1 MANGKQMI
9 NDLDFEEKI
18 REFSPEAR
26 FLAREMYEMKK
37 HCIACT
43 QADTRQKVFNASG
56 VAGFVA
62 AIIIGVWEAV
72 RRG

>member
-1 MANGKQMI
+1 MNAKQMI
-9 NDLDFEEKI
+9 NDLEFEDKI
-18 REFSPEAR
+18 RDFSPEAR
-26 FLAREMYEMKK
+26 FLAREVYEMKK

-43 QADTRQKVFNASG
+43 QVDNKQKVFNASG

-62 AIIIGVWEAV
+62 ATVIGVLEAF